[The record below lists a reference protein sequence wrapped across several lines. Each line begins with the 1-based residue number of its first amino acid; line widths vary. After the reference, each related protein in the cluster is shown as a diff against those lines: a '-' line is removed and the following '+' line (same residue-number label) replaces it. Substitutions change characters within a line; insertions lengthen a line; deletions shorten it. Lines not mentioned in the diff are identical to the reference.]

1 LLTMVWMSNT
11 QCSVYVVDYG
21 VDVEY
26 TM

>member
-1 LLTMVWMSNT
+1 LTMVWMSNT